1 MKKKLLLR
9 VLGVLILLHLPVMY
23 GFFRSF
29 QVQQYL
35 AGLDLHPEPSP
46 FQDVRGVFHV
56 HSAQGGHSLGTYPE
70 IVQAALAARCR
81 FVFLTEHPKDRKILS
96 TLQEES
102 VLLIYGSEQEEG
114 GLRVLADRD
123 GLFRVGTE
131 VQPEAD
137 LTGLQGLEI
146 FNLHESGRASDSWYL
161 RVLAFYHQLFLTPF
175 FPFHLWEIDR
185 DRLELWE
192 RVLAERPMTGV
203 GGADAHQNVG
213 LIVQTSAGQKLM
225 QIQLDPYAESFRFV
239 TTHVVL
245 EPHTPITEQTIVSAL
260 REGSAYLAFEAITA
274 ADGFSFHALEG
285 GQSLRMGST
294 VTPKAVLI
302 VQSPLQAQ
310 IRLFHNGSL
319 YRELEGRRFE
329 FKDLKSG
336 HYRVEVLPLNAPA
349 LLSSKPWILSNPIYV
364 TDAE

>member
-114 GLRVLADRD
+114 GGCGFWPIETAC
-123 GLFRVGTE
+123 
-131 VQPEAD
+131 
-137 LTGLQGLEI
+137 
-146 FNLHESGRASDSWYL
+146 SGSE
-161 RVLAFYHQLFLTPF
+161 P
-175 FPFHLWEIDR
+175 
-185 DRLELWE
+185 
-192 RVLAERPMTGV
+192 
-203 GGADAHQNVG
+203 
-213 LIVQTSAGQKLM
+213 
-225 QIQLDPYAESFRFV
+225 RF
-239 TTHVVL
+239 
-245 EPHTPITEQTIVSAL
+245 
-260 REGSAYLAFEAITA
+260 
-274 ADGFSFHALEG
+274 
-285 GQSLRMGST
+285 
-294 VTPKAVLI
+294 
-302 VQSPLQAQ
+302 SP
-310 IRLFHNGSL
+310 G
-319 YRELEGRRFE
+319 
-329 FKDLKSG
+329 
-336 HYRVEVLPLNAPA
+336 P
-349 LLSSKPWILSNPIYV
+349 
-364 TDAE
+364 T